1 MSQLNISR
9 ALLNSLLPEGPIVTP
24 KIDGDLDKFLDGIS
38 LGIENTKL
46 FLKKLA
52 DIRNP
57 YNTSI
62 LSDLEKEYGIIT
74 KDNISEEIRIMQ
86 LATKIYETAGTGS
99 KDNLENALQRAGFD
113 VLVHSNSPAVDPAI
127 FLDQA
132 FQLVCGDPLNAFAGD
147 PNAYCGRVGG
157 YLLVNGAIFTRR
169 PNYLSIGDPLNAFA
183 GDPICMTGYFL
194 SLIKEVKEYEIPDDP
209 DTWPFIFFVGGP
221 ATRGGSGELTD
232 IETADVPS
240 ERRQEFENIILSY
253 KPIFTWA
260 GLIINYT

>member
-9 ALLNSLLPEGPIVTP
+9 ALLNSVLPEGPILTP
-24 KIDGDLDKFLDGIS
+24 KADDDLDKFLDVIS
-38 LGIENTKL
+38 AGIEDIRI
-46 FLKKLA
+46 FLEKLA
-52 DIRNP
+52 YIRDP
-57 YNTSI
+57 YNTFTF
-62 LSDLEKEYGIIT
+62 SDLEKEYGIIT
-74 KDNISEEIRIMQ
+74 KDNISEEVRIAQ
-86 LATKIYETAGTGS
+86 LVTKIYEKAGTGS

-132 FQLVCGDPLNAFAGD
+132 FQLVCGDPVNAFCGD

-169 PNYLSIGDPLNAFA
+169 PAYLSVGDTLNAFA
-183 GDPICMTGYFL
+183 GDPVCVSGYFL
-194 SLIKEVKEYEIPDDP
+194 GLIKEEKEYSIPSDP
-209 DTWPFIFFVGGP
+209 DTWPFIFFVGGE

-232 IETADVPS
+232 IETADVPT
-240 ERRQEFENIILSY
+240 ERRQEFENIILAY

>member
-1 MSQLNISR
+1 MSQLSISR

-24 KIDGDLDKFLDGIS
+24 KIDGDLDKFLDAIS
-38 LGIENTKL
+38 LSIEDVKIFLEKL
-46 FLKKLA
+46 S

-57 YNTSI
+57 YITPI
-62 LSDLEKEYGIIT
+62 LLDLEKEYGIIT
-74 KDNISEEIRIMQ
+74 KDNISEEIRIAQ
-86 LATKIYETAGTGS
+86 LAAKIYEIAGTGS
-99 KDNLENALQRAGFD
+99 EDNLENALQRAGFD

-127 FLDQA
+127 FLDQV
-132 FQLVCGDPLNAFAGD
+132 FQLVCGDPVNAFAGD

-157 YLLVNGAIFTRR
+157 YLLVNGTIFSRR
-169 PNYLSIGDPLNAFA
+169 PKYLSVGDSLNAFA
-183 GDPICMTGYFL
+183 GDPVCVTGYFL
-194 SLIKEVKEYEIPDDP
+194 ALIKEIKEYEIPDDP
-209 DTWPFIFFVGGP
+209 DAWPFIFFVGGQ
-221 ATRGGSGELTD
+221 AIRGGSGELTD